1 MELAESPSCERPL
14 STTGVY
20 QTHRNGACGTIPW
33 SLKNYPPP
41 YLPTS
46 SVSLDPL
53 TSQNDH
59 LRNVPPTV
67 SRALTGHRLLP

>member
-1 MELAESPSCERPL
+1 MWRDPVVAKKL
-14 STTGVY
+14 S
-20 QTHRNGACGTIPW
+20 APF
-33 SLKNYPPP
+33 P
-41 YLPTS
+41 YYPTS

-67 SRALTGHRLLP
+67 SRALTRHKLLP